1 VSART
6 AAAMLLLLGSLA
18 APCRADGPDDA
29 AATAAPEDARADPA
43 PDGAAS
49 ALPPGTRSGLDIY
62 RDFRAGLAEPVCTP
76 DASARWRAHFADAP
90 QRLAEPASD
99 VLPLFGFVVERLR
112 EAHLPTEFAL
122 IPFVESGFRPGARSR
137 QGPAGLWQF
146 IALTARNHK
155 VPVQAGYDG
164 RLSPVD
170 STEAA
175 VRYLKTL
182 HGMFAGDWRLAA
194 MAYNAGEYRLL
205 GALRRAGQQ
214 PANADPHSLPM
225 PATTHAYV
233 RKLHAL
239 ACLLEEAEDREA
251 WLQALDRPVPVLTA
265 AEVPPSIRS
274 LDALASRHGADA
286 TRLRRLNP
294 VFADGRLARP
304 GGPVRVL
311 LPAGPAASLLAAH
324 PPTRPGGP
332 PSARSLVV
340 DDISDAMA
348 DASALVA
355 TGPRSHIVVRGDS
368 PWSIARRY
376 GVRLDELLERNGLDA
391 RAVLRP
397 GMVLAIDAGGPGAG
411 TATGMAE

>member
-1 VSART
+1 PLAVRRAGRAGAYREPHRIPRPWPPVLRRYPVQPWLWPTVRRFARRHAGFPRPAVRPARRDPGLLRARVHAGQRRLRARGRSRQRGAAAPPRRGRHHASTRSPHPAFHPGPGARLQPVPAHRRARRARGAGGAPPGPRLGPGRGLRRTAAPERRSPRVRART

-99 VLPLFGFVVERLR
+99 VLPLFGFVVARLR

-182 HGMFAGDWRLAA
+182 HGMFAG
-194 MAYNAGEYRLL
+194 
-205 GALRRAGQQ
+205 
-214 PANADPHSLPM
+214 
-225 PATTHAYV
+225 
-233 RKLHAL
+233 
-239 ACLLEEAEDREA
+239 
-251 WLQALDRPVPVLTA
+251 
-265 AEVPPSIRS
+265 
-274 LDALASRHGADA
+274 
-286 TRLRRLNP
+286 
-294 VFADGRLARP
+294 
-304 GGPVRVL
+304 
-311 LPAGPAASLLAAH
+311 
-324 PPTRPGGP
+324 
-332 PSARSLVV
+332 
-340 DDISDAMA
+340 
-348 DASALVA
+348 
-355 TGPRSHIVVRGDS
+355 
-368 PWSIARRY
+368 
-376 GVRLDELLERNGLDA
+376 
-391 RAVLRP
+391 
-397 GMVLAIDAGGPGAG
+397 
-411 TATGMAE
+411 